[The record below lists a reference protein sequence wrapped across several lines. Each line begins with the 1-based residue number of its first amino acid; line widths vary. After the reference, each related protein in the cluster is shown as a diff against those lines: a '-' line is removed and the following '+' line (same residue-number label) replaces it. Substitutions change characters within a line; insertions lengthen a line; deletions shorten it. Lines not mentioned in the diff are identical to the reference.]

1 MGDINIAFYFSIYIV
16 VAGRD
21 KNKGID
27 IDYLF
32 YVLPPILFFDKYV
45 LSPLVR

>member
-1 MGDINIAFYFSIYIV
+1 M
-16 VAGRD
+16 AGRD

-32 YVLPPILFFDKYV
+32 YVLFPIFFYKYA
-45 LSPLVR
+45 LSPLVK